1 MPQMMAHYHITDKRS
16 SRSEDYAAK
25 YSVEIQHWNNRLNYV
40 QVGEQFNNN
49 PPMHSTQYIDN
60 YVRQYHP
67 YLSSDQ
73 FLNDPH
79 PHPIVSQR
87 HNPNQPTNQNYNTYD
102 NPTQASSSHNQPKH
116 HHPISLAH
124 HSLTTKPLN
133 HQQLD
138 ISRKTLATITT
149 LATFD

>member
-1 MPQMMAHYHITDKRS
+1 MPQMMAHYHATNKHS
-16 SRSEDYAAK
+16 CRSEDYAAK
-25 YSVEIQHWNNRLNYV
+25 YAIEIQHWNNRLNYV

-49 PPMHSTQYIDN
+49 PPLHSTQYIDN
-60 YVRQYHP
+60 YARQYHP
-67 YLSSDQ
+67 YLSYDQ
-73 FLNDPH
+73 FLNDPR
-79 PHPIVSQR
+79 PHPFVSQH

-133 HQQLD
+133 HQQPAV
-138 ISRKTLATITT
+138 S
-149 LATFD
+149 